1 MARLTGGL
9 WHFWVLGSVDSGQKT
24 GEAARSNRVA
34 PRAIGAG
41 GRFGCSGA
49 EVGPVYPSPL
59 RLSDACPYG
68 KTLSRATVDAV
79 LAHADR

>member
-1 MARLTGGL
+1 MAAGL
-9 WHFWVLGSVDSGQKT
+9 VRAAIEIAGAVREAYSGFPGHR
-24 GEAARSNRVA
+24 GEADRV
-34 PRAIGAG
+34 GDG
-41 GRFGCSGA
+41 GFGCSGA